1 MIKHPQEGAD
11 IYRIFVNG
19 ALLNTTRV
27 YDFAMNRALGIVMFL
42 DLEFRNTCSNL
53 IIDKWVGENGMIIIT
68 KNK

>member
-27 YDFAMNRALGIVMFL
+27 YDFAMNRALGIAMFL

-68 KNK
+68 KE